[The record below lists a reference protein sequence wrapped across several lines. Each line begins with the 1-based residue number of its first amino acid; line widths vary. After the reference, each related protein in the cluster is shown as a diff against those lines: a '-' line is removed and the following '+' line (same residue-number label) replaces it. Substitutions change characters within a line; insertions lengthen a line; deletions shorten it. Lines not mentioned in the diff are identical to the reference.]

1 MLYLLYTS
9 EDLQSLEKSI
19 LPLFEEKEYKMVLV
33 SDIAEIN
40 FTKTDCA
47 VTYLGDENL
56 RVILPKIAENECR
69 VGILSHPKIK
79 YATLGLGISS
89 KNKEVIDAIYAEKE
103 VHLVDLFCCN
113 ETIVFQSVNIGEIFE
128 LLDDGKRKGIYR
140 QFYRFFRQIRKLPFL
155 RHSPFTI
162 SMDGEKVIDT
172 SAIGI
177 IAAEHSNSYLV
188 AKRLISQ
195 DVTNDGL
202 FHMLIFAPQNILQLV
217 GFIFKSLSPTSKKI
231 RKTPSFIGHIKASEI
246 NVSSNS
252 IIHYTLDGTKMEARS
267 LDFHILPLSLQ
278 LVQSSKKNK
287 KTDKGLKPSKSLKIE
302 SLPTGENRI
311 ELSKR
316 SLPWLRRASFDEF
329 QELFKVLRENATL
342 KNSYVVM
349 MVLST
354 LITAFGL
361 YANSSPVII
370 GGMILAPLISP
381 IVSFSM
387 GVVRYDVNMLKYS
400 LKTIMIGTIASL
412 AFAAA
417 VSLIIPLQIITSE
430 IGARLSPT
438 LLDLG
443 IAVVSGIAAAYA
455 HAKEGIAKS
464 LAGVAIAVALV
475 PPLVV
480 AGIGIGWWNWDVFSG
495 AFLLYLTNLS
505 GIIMFAGLTF
515 LLLGFAPFKTARKGL
530 LYSLFIIILVCIPLT
545 FSFNRIKQEAE
556 ITKTLEGIKIDD
568 ITLREVRVR
577 FGSPSTV
584 SVRLVA
590 PKSIEDYELKKIK
603 HLIEEQVG
611 RKINLEVSSAIEF

>member
-1 MLYLLYTS
+1 MLYLIHKS
-9 EDLQSLEKSI
+9 DDLQNLEESI
-19 LPLFEEKEYKMVLV
+19 LPLLEGRQYTIGSISEIYEFEFK
-33 SDIAEIN
+33 
-40 FTKTDCA
+40 KTDC
-47 VTYLGDENL
+47 VLTYLDDESL
-56 RVILPKIAENECR
+56 RVVLPIIANKECK
-69 VGILSHPKIK
+69 VGILSHPKMK
-79 YATLGLGISS
+79 YAALGLGISL
-89 KNKEVIDAIYAEKE
+89 KNKEVIDAINDTKE
-103 VHLVDLFCCN
+103 VYLVDLFCCN
-113 ETIVFQSVNIGEIFE
+113 EKIVFQSVNIGEIFA
-128 LLDDGKRKGIYR
+128 LVDDGKRKGFYR
-140 QFYRFFRQIRKLPFL
+140 QFYRFFKQIRRLPFL
-155 RHSPFTI
+155 RHNPFTI
-162 SMDGEKVIDT
+162 NMDGEKIIDT

-177 IAAEHSNSYLV
+177 IAAEYSNSYIV
-188 AKRLISQ
+188 AKRLITQ
-195 DVTNDGL
+195 DITNDGL
-202 FHMLIFAPQNILQLV
+202 FHMLIFAPQNILQLI
-217 GFIFKSLSPTSKKI
+217 GFIFKSLSPSPKKI
-231 RKTPSFIGHIKASEI
+231 KKKPSFIGHIQASAI
-246 NVSSNS
+246 NISSYSS
-252 IIHYTLDGTKMEARS
+252 IIYTLDGEKMEAKT
-267 LDFHILPLSLQ
+267 LDFLILPIPLK
-278 LVQSSKKNK
+278 LVQ
-287 KTDKGLKPSKSLKIE
+287 PSKNELSTKEQKANKSIKIDT
-302 SLPTGENRI
+302 LPTGENRI
-311 ELSKR
+311 ELTKR
-316 SLPWLRRASFDEF
+316 SLPWLRRASFEEF

-342 KNSYVVM
+342 KNSYLVM

-361 YANSSPVII
+361 YADSSPVII

-400 LKTIMIGTIASL
+400 LKTIMIGTLASL

-430 IGARLSPT
+430 ISARLSPT

-480 AGIGIGWWNWDVFSG
+480 AGIGIGWWNWDVFAG

-515 LLLGFAPFKTARKGL
+515 LILGFAPFKTARKGL
-530 LYSLFIIILVCIPLT
+530 FYSFFIIILVCIPLT

-556 ITKTLEGIKIDD
+556 ITKSLEGIKIDD
-568 ITLREVRVR
+568 ITLREVKVR
-577 FGSPSTV
+577 FGAPSTV
-584 SVRLVA
+584 SIRLVA

-611 RKINLEVSSAIEF
+611 QKVNLEVSTAIEF